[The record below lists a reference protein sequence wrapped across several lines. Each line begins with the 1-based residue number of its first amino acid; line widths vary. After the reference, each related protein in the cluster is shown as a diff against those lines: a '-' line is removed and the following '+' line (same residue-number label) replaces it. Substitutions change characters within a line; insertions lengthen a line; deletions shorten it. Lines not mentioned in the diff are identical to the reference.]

1 MAEPRHRTGKTALSL
16 GRLDRLLGFHLRM
29 ASAALARD
37 FAVAVEGLDLT
48 QKQFAV
54 LELIAANP
62 HVSQTEI
69 GAALGTDRAT
79 MMAVVDRLEARGLL
93 TRGPAVNDRRRQ
105 ALALTEA
112 GHDLLREAAARV
124 AAHEARFRARL
135 DETGAE
141 RLIALLRQIHA
152 TA

>member
-1 MAEPRHRTGKTALSL
+1 MAERRHRTGKTALSL

-69 GAALGTDRAT
+69 GGALGTDRAT

-124 AAHEARFRARL
+124 AAHEAGFRARL